1 MRRIVAQ
8 VVPINDKEY
17 YIALKVA
24 RVCTFICYL
33 PSCLYLI
40 CYAQTIDELAKEV
53 CFCKLAIIPD
63 DFNAWAIEC
72 SGKYTNRRSEALL
85 RAFVNLD
92 VRQLHD
98 TQRYSYAK
106 YVSEETMTDIA
117 YASNSLL
124 CHCHWQ

>member
-1 MRRIVAQ
+1 MSVIKTTTEVNANQSESLWSDTKFIETVNSYVNMRRIAAQ

-40 CYAQTIDELAKEV
+40 CYAQIIDELAKEV

-72 SGKYTNRRSEALL
+72 SGIYTSRRSEALL

-92 VRQLHD
+92 VF
-98 TQRYSYAK
+98 
-106 YVSEETMTDIA
+106 I
-117 YASNSLL
+117 
-124 CHCHWQ
+124 C